1 MRLGDDAPLLPRET
15 VSSEEY
21 HYLVAHAGWAKQH
34 APLAPDAQPRQKID
48 LRRMPSIF

>member
-21 HYLVAHAGWAKQH
+21 HYLVAHAGWAK
-34 APLAPDAQPRQKID
+34 RQKID